1 MAFALQA
8 FKSGGEGLWRERN
21 IEELHVFVHG
31 FFLSREASKSF
42 KRLEMIMP
50 QSLFP
55 RCDDLFGPFKEAR
68 NAEQDDHDVNSV
80 FLWMLQLNSSK
91 ADLLLISLGITW
103 HLTHCNKV
111 TNRRVMWTYNPYI
124 KDG

>member
-21 IEELHVFVHG
+21 IEELHVFVHV
-31 FFLSREASKSF
+31 FFLVSGSIKIIEK
-42 KRLEMIMP
+42 
-50 QSLFP
+50 
-55 RCDDLFGPFKEAR
+55 GR
-68 NAEQDDHDVNSV
+68 NFHDVMTFLVPLRQKHVAEKDADVNWV